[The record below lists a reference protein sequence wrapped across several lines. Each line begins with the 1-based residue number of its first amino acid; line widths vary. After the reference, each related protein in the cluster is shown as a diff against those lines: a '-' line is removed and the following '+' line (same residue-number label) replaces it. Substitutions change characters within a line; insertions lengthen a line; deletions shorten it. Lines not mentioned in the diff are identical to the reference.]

1 MGLRWGGGQ
10 RQKIGSDMAKYTD
23 ITYELL
29 EVDVRNPTITDSNN
43 RYFSSVVYTDGGE
56 KFFEFWDI
64 PEIPIDSRDA
74 YYKIGTGEV
83 GRWDLISYRAYGTV
97 LYWWLIC
104 VANGVRNPLIVI
116 PAGDMIRIPYL
127 PTLNL

>member
-1 MGLRWGGGQ
+1 
-10 RQKIGSDMAKYTD
+10 MAKYTD

-29 EVDVRNPTITDSNN
+29 GVDMGKQTLTNSNN
-43 RYFSSVVYTDGGE
+43 RYFPSVVYTDGEE
-56 KFFEFWDI
+56 KFFELWDI
-64 PEIPIDSRDA
+64 PEVPLDPRDV

-104 VANGVRNPLIVI
+104 VANGIRNPLIVI
-116 PAGDMIRIPYL
+116 PAGDMVRIPYL
-127 PTLNL
+127 STLTL